1 MDLDG
6 PAAVRLCGEGMQAES
21 EGRNGDAH
29 ALFRQAWYAATDD
42 YEACVAA
49 HYLARH
55 QNTPEDALRW
65 NKESLARADQVGDD
79 RVRGLY
85 PSLHLNL
92 ARAHQELGD
101 RASAREHYRRAA
113 ERVQD
118 TPAGPFRDRI
128 RFAVAAG
135 LRATSDVTQTGP
147 DALAVLLERLCARAD
162 LAALGLLLPPYLG
175 DLGTA
180 EDRAALLAAL
190 RAVHVDRSLPDDELA
205 FVRGV
210 ITELSATSAVS
221 T

>member
-1 MDLDG
+1 MDVDSS
-6 PAAVRLCGEGMQAES
+6 AVRLCGEGMRAES
-21 EGRNGDAH
+21 EGQNGDAH

-42 YEACVAA
+42 YEACIAA

-55 QNTPEDALRW
+55 QNTPEDTLRW
-65 NKESLARADQVGDD
+65 NKESLARAELVGDD

-101 RASAREHYRRAA
+101 LAPAREHYRHAA

-118 TPAGPFRDRI
+118 APAGPFRDRI

-135 LRATSDVTQTGP
+135 LRATSDATQAGA
-147 DALAVLLERLCARAD
+147 DALAELVARLCSRAD
-162 LAALGLLLPPYLG
+162 LIALGLLLPPYLG

-180 EDRAALLAAL
+180 EDRTALLTAL
-190 RAVHVDRSLPDDELA
+190 RAVHADQSLPDDEMA
-205 FVRGV
+205 FVRRAIG
-210 ITELSATSAVS
+210 ELSATAAVS